1 MRFSSFLIL
10 FIQIYGEYAISKNN
24 LNYVCDKYI
33 YIMVNLEWYR
43 TFKSVYKNGN
53 FSLAAKELFISQPAV
68 SQQISMLEAHVGYKL
83 FNRKSKGVEST
94 EYAKLLNN
102 LIIEAL
108 DRLENVENG
117 FRAKAFNANRLIS
130 IGISKHLMRSLGSTL
145 VSKFDFIDFSFH
157 ENDALFELVDSK
169 KLDFAVVTKQYDT
182 FDTIQKKVGEI
193 KQVIIGSNTIDAS
206 ELKSSIKIK
215 DFSAIE
221 HWLNDQK
228 WFSHNA
234 QIPHIKLFWL
244 HVFNKKRPSMVP
256 NYIIPSEYEMLEI
269 ISKNTGIA
277 VVWDCNAKSLIEES
291 KIQLLWNSKQMP
303 STEVFVLSGKNDNLS
318 TIFENIQLELKKVLG

>member
-1 MRFSSFLIL
+1 
-10 FIQIYGEYAISKNN
+10 
-24 LNYVCDKYI
+24 
-33 YIMVNLEWYR
+33 MVNLEWYR

-68 SQQISMLEAHVGYKL
+68 SQHISMLEAHVGYKL
-83 FNRKSKGVEST
+83 FNRKSKGVEPT

-108 DRLENVENG
+108 DRLENVEYG

-130 IGISKHLMRSLGSTL
+130 IGISKHLMRSLGSSL
-145 VSKFDFIDFSFH
+145 VSKFEFIDFSFH
-157 ENDALFELVDSK
+157 ENDSLFELVDSK
-169 KLDFAVVTKQYDT
+169 KLDFAIVTKQYDT

-193 KQVIIGSNTIDAS
+193 KQVIVGSNAIDAS
-206 ELKSSIKIK
+206 ELKSTIKTK
-215 DFSAIE
+215 NLDAVE

-244 HVFNKKRPSMVP
+244 YVFNKKRPSMIP

-269 ISKNTGIA
+269 ISKNSGVA
-277 VVWDCNAKSLIEES
+277 VVWNCNAKSLIAEK
-291 KIQLLWNSKQMP
+291 KIQLLWDSSQMP
-303 STEVFVLSGKNDNLS
+303 STEVFLMSGKNDNLS
-318 TIFENIQLELKKVLG
+318 TVFDNIQLELKRVLS

>member
-1 MRFSSFLIL
+1 MRSFSSCKF
-10 FIQIYGEYAISKNN
+10 FVQIYGDYVISKNN

-53 FSLAAKELFISQPAV
+53 FSAAAKELFISQPAV

-83 FNRKSKGVEST
+83 FTRKSKGVEAT

-130 IGISKHLMRSLGSTL
+130 VGISKHLMSSLGSAL
-145 VSKFDFIDFSFH
+145 VSKFEYIDFSFYD
-157 ENDALFELVDSK
+157 NDTLFELVNEK
-169 KLDFAVVTKQYDT
+169 KLDFAVVTKQFDT

-193 KQVIIGSNTIDAS
+193 KQVIVGSPEIDAAP
-206 ELKSSIKIK
+206 LKTSIKLK
-215 DFSAIE
+215 DFAAIE

-228 WFSHNA
+228 WYSHNA

-269 ISKNTGIA
+269 ISRNTGIG
-277 VVWDCNAKSLIEES
+277 VVWDINAKKLLAEN
-291 KIQLLWNSKQMP
+291 KIQMLWNSKQMP
-303 STEVFVLSGKNDNLS
+303 STAVYVLSGKNDNLS
-318 TIFENIQLELKKVLG
+318 TIFENIQVELKKVF

>member
-1 MRFSSFLIL
+1 
-10 FIQIYGEYAISKNN
+10 
-24 LNYVCDKYI
+24 
-33 YIMVNLEWYR
+33 MVNLEWYR

-53 FSLAAKELFISQPAV
+53 FSVAAKELFISQPAV

-83 FNRKSKGVEST
+83 FNRKSKGVEPT

-130 IGISKHLMRSLGSTL
+130 IGISKHLMSSLGSAL

-157 ENDALFELVDSK
+157 ENDSLFELVDAK
-169 KLDFAVVTKQYDT
+169 KLDFAVITKRYDT
-182 FDTIQKKVGEI
+182 FDTILKKVGEI
-193 KQVIIGSNTIDAS
+193 KQVIVGSNSIDAS
-206 ELKSSIKIK
+206 QLKSNIKIK

-221 HWLNDQK
+221 QWLNDQK
-228 WFSHNA
+228 WYSHNA

-244 HVFNKKRPSMVP
+244 HVFNKKRPSMIP
-256 NYIIPSEYEMLEI
+256 NYIIPSEYEMLDI
-269 ISKNTGIA
+269 IAKNIGIGIA
-277 VVWDCNAKSLIEES
+277 WNVNTKNFIIDNKM
-291 KIQLLWNSKQMP
+291 QLLWDSKDMP

-318 TIFENIQLELKKVLG
+318 AIFQNIVGELKKVLN

>member
-1 MRFSSFLIL
+1 
-10 FIQIYGEYAISKNN
+10 
-24 LNYVCDKYI
+24 
-33 YIMVNLEWYR
+33 MVNLEWYR

-130 IGISKHLMRSLGSTL
+130 IGISKHLMRSLGSAL
-145 VSKFDFIDFSFH
+145 ISKFDFIDFSFH
-157 ENDALFELVDSK
+157 ENDTLFELVDAK

-206 ELKSSIKIK
+206 ELKSNVKMK
-215 DFSAIE
+215 DFSGIE

-228 WFSHNA
+228 WYSHNA

-244 HVFNKKRPSMVP
+244 HVFNKKRPSMIP

-277 VVWDCNAKSLIEES
+277 VVWDCNAKSLIAEN
-291 KIQLLWNSKQMP
+291 KIQLLWNSKHMP
-303 STEVFVLSGKNDNLS
+303 STEVFLLSGKNENLS
-318 TIFENIQLELKKVLG
+318 TVFENIQLELKRVLG

>member
-1 MRFSSFLIL
+1 
-10 FIQIYGEYAISKNN
+10 
-24 LNYVCDKYI
+24 
-33 YIMVNLEWYR
+33 MVNLEWYR
-43 TFKSVYKNGN
+43 TFKSVYKNRK

-83 FNRKSKGVEST
+83 FNRKSKGVEPT

-130 IGISKHLMRSLGSTL
+130 IGISKHLMSSLGSSL
-145 VSKFDFIDFSFH
+145 ISKFDFIDFSTH
-157 ENDALFELVDSK
+157 ENDTLFELVDSK
-169 KLDFAVVTKQYDT
+169 KIDFAIVTKQYDT

-193 KQVIIGSNTIDAS
+193 KQVIVGSNTIDTS
-206 ELKSSIKIK
+206 ELKANIKIN
-215 DFSAIE
+215 DLVSIE
-221 HWLNDQK
+221 NWLNNQK

-244 HVFNKKRPSMVP
+244 YVFNKKRPSMIP

-277 VVWDCNAKSLIEES
+277 VVWHCNAKSLI
-291 KIQLLWNSKQMP
+291 KNNKLKLLWDSEQMP
-303 STEVFVLSGKNDNLS
+303 STKVFLLARKNENLN
-318 TIFENIQLELKKVLG
+318 TIFENIELELKKKLT

>member
-1 MRFSSFLIL
+1 
-10 FIQIYGEYAISKNN
+10 
-24 LNYVCDKYI
+24 
-33 YIMVNLEWYR
+33 MVNLEWYR

-83 FNRKSKGVEST
+83 FNRKSKGVEPT

-130 IGISKHLMRSLGSTL
+130 VGISKHLMSSLGSAL
-145 VSKFDFIDFSFH
+145 LSKFEFIDFSFH
-157 ENDALFELVDSK
+157 GNDALFELVDSK
-169 KLDFAVVTKQYDT
+169 KLDFAIVTKQYDT
-182 FDTIQKKVGEI
+182 FDTIQKKLGEI
-193 KQVIIGSNTIDAS
+193 KQIIVGSTNIDAS
-206 ELKSSIKIK
+206 ELKSKIK
-215 DFSAIE
+215 SKDFDSIE
-221 HWLNDQK
+221 HWLNEQK
-228 WFSHNA
+228 WFSHDSG
-234 QIPHIKLFWL
+234 IPHIKLFWL
-244 HVFNKKRPSMVP
+244 YVFNKKRPSMIP

-277 VVWDCNAKSLIEES
+277 VVWDINAKNFIEE
-291 KIQLLWNSKQMP
+291 KRIQLLWNSKQMP
-303 STEVFVLSGKNDNLS
+303 STEVFLLSGKNENLNV
-318 TIFENIQLELKKVLG
+318 IFENIELELKRVLE

>member
-10 FIQIYGEYAISKNN
+10 FVQIYGEYAISKNN

-83 FNRKSKGVEST
+83 FNRKSKGVEPT

-130 IGISKHLMRSLGSTL
+130 IGISKHLMSSLGSAL
-145 VSKFDFIDFSFH
+145 LSKFEFIDFSFH
-157 ENDALFELVDSK
+157 ENEVLFELVNSK
-169 KLDFAVVTKQYDT
+169 KLDFAIVTKQYDT
-182 FDTIQKKVGEI
+182 FDTIQKKLGEI
-193 KQVIIGSNTIDAS
+193 KQIIVGSTNIDAS
-206 ELKSSIKIK
+206 ELKSKIK
-215 DFSAIE
+215 SKDFDSVE

-228 WFSHNA
+228 WFSHDA
-234 QIPHIKLFWL
+234 GIPHIKLFWL
-244 HVFNKKRPSMVP
+244 YVFNKKRPSMVP
-256 NYIIPSEYEMLEI
+256 NYIIPSEYEMIEML
-269 ISKNTGIA
+269 SKNTGIA
-277 VVWDCNAKSLIEES
+277 VVWNINAKNFIEE
-291 KIQLLWNSKQMP
+291 KRIQLLWDSKQMP
-303 STEVFVLSGKNDNLS
+303 STAVFLLSGKNDNLS
-318 TIFENIQLELKKVLG
+318 AIFEKIELELKSVLG

>member
-1 MRFSSFLIL
+1 
-10 FIQIYGEYAISKNN
+10 
-24 LNYVCDKYI
+24 
-33 YIMVNLEWYR
+33 
-43 TFKSVYKNGN
+43 
-53 FSLAAKELFISQPAV
+53 LAAKELFISQPAV

-83 FNRKSKGVEST
+83 FNRKSKGVEPT

-117 FRAKAFNANRLIS
+117 FRAKAFDANRLIS
-130 IGISKHLMRSLGSTL
+130 IGISKHLMSSLGSCL
-145 VSKFDFIDFSFH
+145 ISKFDFIDFSFH
-157 ENDALFELVDSK
+157 ENDTLFELVDSK
-169 KLDFAVVTKQYDT
+169 KLDFAVVTKKYNT

-193 KQVIIGSNTIDAS
+193 KQVIVGSNTIDAS
-206 ELKSSIKIK
+206 ELKLNIKIK
-215 DFSAIE
+215 DFTAIE

-244 HVFNKKRPSMVP
+244 YVFNKKRPSMVP

-269 ISKNTGIA
+269 LSKNSGIA
-277 VVWDCNAKSLIEES
+277 VTWNINAK
-291 KIQLLWNSKQMP
+291 KMIQEKKLQMIWNSKEMP
-303 STEVFVLSGKNDNLS
+303 STDVFLLSGKNDNLS
-318 TIFENIQLELKKVLG
+318 AIFQDIELELKGVLG

>member
-83 FNRKSKGVEST
+83 FNRKSKGVEPT

-130 IGISKHLMRSLGSTL
+130 IGISKNLMSSLGSAL
-145 VSKFDFIDFSFH
+145 LSKFEFIDFSFH
-157 ENDALFELVDSK
+157 ENDVLFELVDSK

-182 FDTIQKKVGEI
+182 FDTIQKKLGEI
-193 KQVIIGSNTIDAS
+193 KQIIVGSTNIDAA
-206 ELKSSIKIK
+206 ELKSNIKIK
-215 DFSAIE
+215 DFSATE
-221 HWLNDQK
+221 QWLNDQK

-244 HVFNKKRPSMVP
+244 HVFNKKRPSMIP
-256 NYIIPSEYEMLEI
+256 NYIIPSEYEMIEML
-269 ISKNTGIA
+269 SKNTGIA
-277 VVWDCNAKSLIEES
+277 VVWNINAKNFIEE
-291 KIQLLWNSKQMP
+291 KRIQLLWNSKQMP
-303 STEVFVLSGKNDNLS
+303 STDVFLLSGKNDNLIA
-318 TIFENIQLELKKVLG
+318 IFEKIELELKRVLE